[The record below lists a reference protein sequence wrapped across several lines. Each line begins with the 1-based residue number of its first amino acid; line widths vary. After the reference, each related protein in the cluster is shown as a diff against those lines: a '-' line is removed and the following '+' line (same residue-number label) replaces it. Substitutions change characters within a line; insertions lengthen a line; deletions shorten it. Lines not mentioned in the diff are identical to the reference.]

1 MMLDPAASK
10 WALAILAVFSVIIY
24 ASGPTARA
32 DIEVG
37 ENLCAPVHWCLP
49 ETTGESAIDTYGEVE
64 VREGRCFPA
73 HWCLPGTTSEEST
86 AFVLSPPSGTTPLAA
101 QIVGATPGERRGRCT
116 TK

>member
-1 MMLDPAASK
+1 MMLNPAASK
-10 WALAILAVFSVIIY
+10 WLLAILAVFSVIIY

-49 ETTGESAIDTYGEVE
+49 GTTGESASDTYGEVE

-73 HWCLPGTTSEEST
+73 HWCLPGAT
-86 AFVLSPPSGTTPLAA
+86 AAELSAFELAPPSDTTRLAA
-101 QIVGATPGERRGRCT
+101 RIVGGTPGDRRGRCT
-116 TK
+116 IK

>member
-1 MMLDPAASK
+1 MMLNPAASK
-10 WALAILAVFSVIIY
+10 WLLAILAVFSVIIY

-49 ETTGESAIDTYGEVE
+49 GTTGESAIDTYGEVE

-73 HWCLPGTTSEEST
+73 HWCLPGAT
-86 AFVLSPPSGTTPLAA
+86 AAELSAFELAPPSDTTRLAA
-101 QIVGATPGERRGRCT
+101 RIVGGTPGDRRGRCT
-116 TK
+116 IK